1 MREAVTYPADG
12 GFVGRPD
19 FLALGRVAVG
29 EHTDDGIFIGA
40 WRDSEDSECDLRE
53 E

>member
-1 MREAVTYPADG
+1 MIATVTYPADG

-29 EHTDDGIFIGA
+29 EHIDDGILVGA
-40 WRDSEDSECDLRE
+40 WRCSEDSECDLRE